1 MRKEITIDTTLLDA
15 LSELFP
21 ETSRTTLR
29 QMLQQDR
36 IRVNGAQEKNAR
48 RALRSG
54 DVVAVA
60 PRSTVSALDSRLSI
74 VYEDEWIIVID
85 KASGLL
91 TVASPGEKD
100 ETVQAFLN
108 EYLQTKDRRARI
120 HVVHRLDR
128 DSSGVL
134 VFAKDFETRELLK
147 ARFAEHDIDRVYVAI
162 IVGSISPPSGTIR
175 SFLDEDSA
183 VKVRTVRNPAKG
195 KQAISHYRTI
205 ERGERYSMLEVRLE
219 TGRKNQIRVH
229 LAESGHPIVGDSVY
243 GNGDPLVGR
252 LALHAKLLGFV
263 HPHTEKKL
271 VFTSPIP
278 DVFRKAKL

>member
-1 MRKEITIDTTLLDA
+1 MRKEIHTDTVLLDA
-15 LSELFP
+15 LAQLFP

-29 QMLQQDR
+29 QMLAQSR
-36 IRVNGAQEKNAR
+36 VRVNGAVEKNAR
-48 RALRSG
+48 RQLKRG
-54 DVVAVA
+54 EVVAVA
-60 PRSTVSALDSRLSI
+60 PRSTVSTLDSRLSI
-74 VYEDEWIIVID
+74 LYEDEWIIVLD

-108 EYLQTKDRRARI
+108 DYLQAKDRRARI

-134 VFAKDFETRELLK
+134 VFAKDHETREMLK
-147 ARFAEHDIDRVYVAI
+147 ERFSEHDIERVYVAI
-162 IVGSISPPSGTIR
+162 IEGTISPPSGTIR
-175 SFLDEDSA
+175 SFLDEDTTI
-183 VKVRTVRNPAKG
+183 KVRTVRNPTKG

-229 LAESGHPIVGDSVY
+229 LAEAGHPIVGDSLY
-243 GNGDPLVGR
+243 GSGDPLLGR
-252 LALHAKLLGFV
+252 LGLHAKLLGFE
-263 HPHTEKKL
+263 HPRTGKKL
-271 VFTSPIP
+271 VFTSPLP
-278 DVFRKAKL
+278 DAFRKRWK

>member
-1 MRKEITIDTTLLDA
+1 MRKEIQTDTTLLDA
-15 LSELFP
+15 LAELFP
-21 ETSRTTLR
+21 DTSRTTLR

-36 IRVNGAQEKNAR
+36 IRVNGAQEKNAK
-48 RALRSG
+48 RALKRG

-60 PRSTVSALDSRLSI
+60 SRSTVSTLDSRVSI
-74 VYEDEWIIVID
+74 LYEDEWILVID

-134 VFAKDFETRELLK
+134 VFAKDYETRELLK
-147 ARFAEHDIDRVYVAI
+147 GRFAEHDIERVYVAI
-162 IVGSISPPSGTIR
+162 IEGSMKPSSGTIR

-183 VKVRTVRNPAKG
+183 IKVRTVKNPLKG
-195 KQAISHYRTI
+195 RQAISHYRTI

-229 LAESGHPIVGDSVY
+229 LAESGHPIVGDDVY
-243 GNGDPLVGR
+243 GNGDRLVGR

-278 DVFRKAKL
+278 DAFRKASL